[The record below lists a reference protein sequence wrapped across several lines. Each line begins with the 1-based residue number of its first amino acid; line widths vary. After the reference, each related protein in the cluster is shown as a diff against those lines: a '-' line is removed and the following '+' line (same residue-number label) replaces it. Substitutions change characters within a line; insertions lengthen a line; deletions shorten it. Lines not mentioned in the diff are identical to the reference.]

1 MRIESLYIMI
11 SAKDLMKLFNEYGIS
26 FEYPDDWELSKEVDE
41 PNGEIQ
47 VSVYGSDSSFWSI
60 SLFLVEITAE
70 KLLERSLEV
79 FKDEYEELDVYQVE
93 AKVAGKKCLGHDI
106 EFVCSELINSAYLRV
121 FETEF
126 FTAFIL
132 YQGMDQDLQES
143 LKVLEAI
150 SESLDFFDSDY
161 DGYLN
166 IV

>member
-1 MRIESLYIMI
+1 MVDSVDPMN
-11 SAKDLMKLFNEYGIS
+11 LFNEYGVS

-41 PNGEIQ
+41 TNREIQ
-47 VSVYGSDSSFWSI
+47 IHVSGPNSSFWSI
-60 SLFLVEITAE
+60 SLFVVQISAE
-70 KLLERSLEV
+70 ELLKQSLEV
-79 FKDEYEELDVYQVE
+79 FQEEYEEIDIYQVE
-93 AKVAGKKCLGHDI
+93 AKIAGKECLGRDI

-121 FETEF
+121 LETEF

-132 YQGMDQDLQES
+132 YQGMDQDLQSS
-143 LKVLEAI
+143 LKDLEAI